1 MRRLVWLLLIAV
13 LVIAA
18 TWWLTGL
25 PGQVVLRV
33 GDMTIA
39 TRTPLALVAAVLLV
53 LLVYGVLRLVAGVI
67 GLPRRLGRWR
77 SARNRVN
84 GDHATN
90 RALVALAAGDAP
102 TARKEAARAL
112 RWLGETPQTLLHAA
126 EAVRL
131 AGREDIAAG
140 YFRKLAAHP
149 EGAFLGLRGLFRQS
163 MAREEWDEA
172 ALLAAQAEA
181 KQPGTG
187 WLRDTRLMLAARQ
200 QNWQQAAA
208 LAEPGPVHAALAIA
222 ASGSVTSK
230 DEALRLAKQG
240 WTEAK
245 DLAPAAL
252 AYADGLRAAGQER
265 KAIEVLRETWALAQ
279 HPDLV
284 SFVVAPGADDAAR
297 LKLFTDFVQ
306 PRAAGPEAQLALARL
321 SLAAGAIGDA
331 TYHLEAAEHAGL
343 TDRRIGVMRADLAR
357 ATGQPEAERAALRA
371 AAEAM
376 PAPGWVCHACGT
388 GQAEWYAVCT
398 NCRAVG
404 RIVWGRASGGTPR
417 LALTT

>member
-1 MRRLVWLLLIAV
+1 MRRLLWLLLIAV
-13 LVIAA
+13 LVVAA
-18 TWWLTGL
+18 TWWLAGL
-25 PGQVVLRV
+25 PGQVVVR
-33 GDMTIA
+33 IA
-39 TRTPLALVAAVLLV
+39 DTSISTRTPLALVAFVLLV
-53 LLVYGVLRLVAGVI
+53 LLVYGVLRLLAGII
-67 GLPRRLGRWR
+67 GLPRRWRRWR
-77 SARNRVN
+77 TARNRLH
-84 GDHATN
+84 GDRATS

-102 TARKEAARAL
+102 TARKQATRAL

-126 EAVRL
+126 EAERL

-149 EGAFLGLRGLFRQS
+149 EGAFLGLRGLFRQA
-163 MAREEWDEA
+163 MAREAWDEA

-222 ASGSVTSK
+222 ASTSTTSK
-230 DEALRLAKQG
+230 DEALRLAKQA

-252 AYADGLRAAGQER
+252 AYAGALRAAGQER
-265 KAIEVLRETWALAQ
+265 KAIEVVRETWGIAQ

-284 SFVVAPGADDAAR
+284 AFVGAPGADDAAR

-321 SLAAGAIGDA
+321 SLAAGAIAEA
-331 TYHLEAAEHAGL
+331 TYHLDAAEHAGL
-343 TDRRIGVMRADLAR
+343 TDRRVGLLRADLAS
-357 ATGQPEAERAALRA
+357 ATGQPESERSALRA

-376 PAPGWVCHACGT
+376 PAPGWVCDACGT
-388 GQAEWYAVCT
+388 GQHEWHAVCT
-398 NCRAVG
+398 HCRTVG
-404 RIVWGRASGGTPR
+404 RIVWGRPAGGTPR
-417 LALTT
+417 LMLSP